1 MYIEDRPTLRQ
12 LNEIMRIKD
21 IEIASKWCD
30 LGLELAVSDS
40 KLKLIELDRSSE
52 INTRFR
58 LMFREWLDTTPDASW
73 QQLVTAL
80 NNIKMKTAADAVSKL
95 CKSG

>member
-21 IEIASKWCD
+21 IEIASKWYD
-30 LGLELAVSDS
+30 LGLELPVSNS

-58 LMFREWLDTTPDASW
+58 LMFQEWLDTTPNASW

-80 NNIKMKTAADAVSKL
+80 NKIEMKTAADAISKL